1 MRKEIILQKL
11 LEIKEI
17 LETNTSES
25 LPEIEKDLILNK
37 LQDVYSIIK
46 FSGSTATAA
55 STVENETIKS
65 KATEDKQEDL
75 LEIDSDKSNEFA
87 SQSGSKIEKQI
98 DTEKTTAASP
108 EIVEK
113 KISNVTGKEEPSKT
127 EGKKTL
133 ADLYGTDTPLINEV
147 LAEKMRRKDLSSMLQ
162 SKPIDSLEHAIDINA
177 KFLFVRELFF
187 NNVQLFE
194 KTIRILDSAH
204 TFNDAFNYLQ
214 QHFFWNYESEAVQ
227 RFLELLRRRFIKD
240 ETNM

>member
-75 LEIDSDKSNEFA
+75 LEIDSDKPNEFA

-127 EGKKTL
+127 VGKKNVGRSL
-133 ADLYGTDTPLINEV
+133 WNRHPAYQRSVGRKNAQKKFVIDTPV
-147 LAEKMRRKDLSSMLQ
+147 
-162 SKPIDSLEHAIDINA
+162 
-177 KFLFVRELFF
+177 
-187 NNVQLFE
+187 
-194 KTIRILDSAH
+194 
-204 TFNDAFNYLQ
+204 
-214 QHFFWNYESEAVQ
+214 EAN
-227 RFLELLRRRFIKD
+227 R
-240 ETNM
+240 

>member
-11 LEIKEI
+11 SEIKEI
-17 LETNTSES
+17 LETKTSES
-25 LPEIEKDLILNK
+25 LPEIEKDLILKK
-37 LQDVYSIIK
+37 LQEVYSIIK
-46 FSGSTATAA
+46 FSGSTATASSA
-55 STVENETIKS
+55 GENEKIIS
-65 KATEDKQEDL
+65 KATTEKQEDI
-75 LEIDSDKSNEFA
+75 LEIDSDKANEFA
-87 SQSGSKIEKQI
+87 SQSEAKTEKQM

-113 KISNVTGKEEPSKT
+113 KLSKVTGKEEPAKT
-127 EGKKTL
+127 EDKKTL
-133 ADLYGTDTPLINEV
+133 ADLYGTGTPLVNEV
-147 LAEKMRRKDLSSMLQ
+147 LAEKMRRKDLSSILQ

-194 KTIRILDSAH
+194 KTIRVLDTAH

-227 RFLELLRRRFIKD
+227 RFLDLLRRRFIKD
-240 ETNM
+240 EI